1 MSYEVRTIPG
11 CPNSGPAL
19 EFFRQV
25 LHAEGLDPELVTVRE
40 ISSESEA
47 AEMLFRG
54 SPSFTAGGKD
64 LFPSTAD
71 AGLSCRLY
79 PAGTGLSG
87 LPSAESLRAAVRG
100 TAASST

>member
-19 EFFRQV
+19 ELFRKV
-25 LHAEGLDPELVTVRE
+25 LRAEGLDAELLTVRE

-47 AEMLFRG
+47 ADVLFHG

-64 LFPSTAD
+64 LFPSTAGP
-71 AGLSCRLY
+71 GLGCRLY
-79 PAGTGLSG
+79 PAGRGLSG
-87 LPSAESLRAAVRG
+87 LPSVESLRAAVRG
-100 TAASST
+100 AAARA